1 MGDLFGNLFGYQ
13 KKSEARANVVI
24 GTLAGLLLGAAA
36 GLLLA
41 PQSGKETREDI
52 VKLAEKGYEKA
63 VEASHTVADF
73 VKDKS
78 QEVSEKFLKRKNKA
92 AEEAADVVAEDTDE
106 VTKKLKHITEVGG
119 FMGYLIVMKLLFL

>member
-13 KKSEARANVVI
+13 KKSEARANVII
-24 GTLAGLLLGAAA
+24 GTLTGLLLGAAA

-52 VKLAEKGYEKA
+52 VRLAEKGYEKA
-63 VEASHTVADF
+63 VEASQTVADF

-78 QEVSEKFLKRKNKA
+78 QEVSEKFIKRKAKTD
-92 AEEAADVVAEDTDE
+92 EDIADVTDE
-106 VTKKLKHITEVGG
+106 VTEEA
-119 FMGYLIVMKLLFL
+119 

>member
-1 MGDLFGNLFGYQ
+1 MGELFGNLFGYQ

-24 GTLAGLLLGAAA
+24 GTLAGLLLGTAA

-52 VKLAEKGYEKA
+52 ARLAEKGYEKA
-63 VEASHTVADF
+63 VAASHTVVDF

-78 QEVSEKFLKRKNKA
+78 QEVSEKFIKRKDKA
-92 AEEAADVVAEDTDE
+92 AEDVAE
-106 VTKKLKHITEVGG
+106 VTEEA
-119 FMGYLIVMKLLFL
+119 

>member
-36 GLLLA
+36 GLILA

-52 VKLAEKGYEKA
+52 AKLAEKGYEKA
-63 VEASHTVADF
+63 VAASQTVADF
-73 VKDKS
+73 VKEKS
-78 QEVSEKFLKRKNKA
+78 QEVSEKFIKRKNKA
-92 AEEAADVVAEDTDE
+92 EDEDVAENADS
-106 VTKKLKHITEVGG
+106 VTEDA
-119 FMGYLIVMKLLFL
+119 